1 VTDPDTLQPVQHID
15 GPVLIAG
22 AIWLGSTRL
31 IDNMS
36 WPSPAGF
43 SL

>member
-1 VTDPDTLQPVQHID
+1 VTDSGTLTPVERIE

-31 IDNMS
+31 IDNITL
-36 WPSPAGF
+36 SP
-43 SL
+43 